1 MSATMTDRSRQKT
14 FPRKKVQWA
23 RDHELLVY
31 RTLREERNRVQIDR
45 LQKKHFGSWSDEFS
59 SLEKCRGKVIVCLL
73 GKTVIGYQSFRPFSA
88 QGNPFSP
95 DKRVMRFSFIVVRED
110 TQVKARGLGI
120 GSELLKRALDVA
132 WSRGYEAV
140 YSYTTAYEL
149 LGEAGFRSHGGESIL
164 NEARYVRD
172 FDPDQAPPL
181 LYVIER
187 PERYISAY

>member
-1 MSATMTDRSRQKT
+1 MATNKPDKH

-31 RTLREERNRVQIDR
+31 RTLREERNRVQVDR
-45 LQKKHFGSWSDEFS
+45 LQREHFGEWSDDFS

-73 GKTVIGYQSFRPFSA
+73 GKTVIGYQAFRPYASK
-88 QGNPFSP
+88 GNPFSA
-95 DKRVMRFSFIVVRED
+95 DKQVMRFTFIVVRED
-110 TQVKARGLGI
+110 SQVKARGLGI
-120 GSELLKRALDVA
+120 GIELLKRTLDLG
-132 WSRGYEAV
+132 WSRGYDAV
-140 YSYTTAYEL
+140 YSYATAYEL
-149 LGEAGFRSHGGESIL
+149 LGGAGFRSYSGESIVS
-164 NEARYVRD
+164 ESKYIRD